1 MHPRSTR
8 SGGLFG
14 VVRRNPEF
22 RRLWLSQVVSQ
33 VGDWLNRTAV
43 LALIGELTGP
53 EQALEIGLLF
63 GVEIMLRLMPT
74 ALLSPIAGPIADRL
88 PRRALMI
95 WSDLLRAGIVLLLVT
110 IDQAEELPL
119 LYALVALQMGVSIF
133 FDAARSASVP
143 NTVPRDE
150 LLDAQA
156 LSAAT
161 WSAMLAVEAALG
173 GGLLA
178 IMGTRGVFFMDAA
191 TFCLSALLLVGIRL
205 PRPVRG
211 EQVRWWKMPARDLR
225 LAMAHV
231 RERGLVGAMVV
242 KASWG
247 MAGGFLAMLSVL
259 GTERFGADPSSASDE
274 AMGHTGLAI
283 GLLYAA
289 RGLGTGI
296 GPFLARRVFGADERG
311 LWRGIVAGFF
321 VAAGG
326 YALVPF
332 AETLPAAL
340 FWVVVAHLGG
350 SAIWVASTV
359 LWQRG
364 ADDGF
369 RGRVHSLEML
379 LMTLSFSV
387 WAAAI
392 GLVRDAF
399 ESVDVAIWTG
409 AIAAALVGTAWAGL
423 RSRVQA

>member
-1 MHPRSTR
+1 MC
-8 SGGLFG
+8 
-14 VVRRNPEF
+14 
-22 RRLWLSQVVSQ
+22 
-33 VGDWLNRTAV
+33 
-43 LALIGELTGP
+43 I
-53 EQALEIGLLF
+53 
-63 GVEIMLRLMPT
+63 
-74 ALLSPIAGPIADRL
+74 
-88 PRRALMI
+88 
-95 WSDLLRAGIVLLLVT
+95 
-110 IDQAEELPL
+110 
-119 LYALVALQMGVSIF
+119 
-133 FDAARSASVP
+133 
-143 NTVPRDE
+143 RD
-150 LLDAQA
+150 
-156 LSAAT
+156 S
-161 WSAMLAVEAALG
+161 
-173 GGLLA
+173 
-178 IMGTRGVFFMDAA
+178 
-191 TFCLSALLLVGIRL
+191 
-205 PRPVRG
+205 
-211 EQVRWWKMPARDLR
+211 
-225 LAMAHV
+225 
-231 RERGLVGAMVV
+231 
-242 KASWG
+242 
-247 MAGGFLAMLSVL
+247 
-259 GTERFGADPSSASDE
+259 
-274 AMGHTGLAI
+274 
-283 GLLYAA
+283 
-289 RGLGTGI
+289 
-296 GPFLARRVFGADERG
+296 ARRVFGADERG